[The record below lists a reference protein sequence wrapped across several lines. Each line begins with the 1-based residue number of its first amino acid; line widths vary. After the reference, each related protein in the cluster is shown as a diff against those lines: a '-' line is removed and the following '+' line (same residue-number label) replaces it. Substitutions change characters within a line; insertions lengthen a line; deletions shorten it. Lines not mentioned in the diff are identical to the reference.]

1 MMYGLF
7 APNFGEMA
15 WVRAK
20 IFYQFNEMTWE
31 IVWVG
36 DGPRKRF
43 FFFLYGFSSG
53 ATIELKYS
61 FIIKTA

>member
-43 FFFLYGFSSG
+43 FFFSCMVFLPV
-53 ATIELKYS
+53 LL
-61 FIIKTA
+61 